1 MILTVTGHRPQR
13 LKGQEKLIKRWAKTQ
28 LIHLQP
34 SILYNGMA
42 QGADQIVAIAAKELN
57 IPIICCY
64 PFFKTTF
71 HPIEEWIMEN
81 NNVIFTSSAFS
92 KQSYIIRDKYMVDHS
107 DIVLAVW
114 DGIRQGGTYIT
125 REYAIKQGKKVIDYE
140 GLKI

>member
-1 MILTVTGHRPQR
+1 MILTITGHRPQR
-13 LKGQEKLIKRWAKTQ
+13 LKGQERLIKKWAEEQ
-28 LIHLQP
+28 LIRLHP
-34 SILYNGMA
+34 SMIYNGMA
-42 QGADQIVAIAAKELN
+42 QGVDQIVAIAAKELN
-57 IPIICCY
+57 MPIICCY

-81 NNVIFTSSAFS
+81 NIVIFTSSAFS

>member
-13 LKGQEKLIKRWAKTQ
+13 LKGQEKLIKKWAEEQ
-28 LIHLQP
+28 LIRLHP
-34 SILYNGMA
+34 SMIYNGMA
-42 QGADQIVAIAAKELN
+42 QGVDQIVAIAAKELN
-57 IPIICCY
+57 IPITCCY

-81 NNVIFTSSAFS
+81 NNVIFTSPAFS

-125 REYAIKQGKKVIDYE
+125 REYAIKQGKKVIDYQ
-140 GLKI
+140 GLRI

>member
-13 LKGQEKLIKRWAKTQ
+13 LKGQKKLIKKWAKEQ
-28 LIHLQP
+28 LIRLHP
-34 SILYNGMA
+34 SMIYDGMA
-42 QGADQIVAIAAKELN
+42 QGVDQIVAIAAKELN
-57 IPIICCY
+57 IPITCCY

-92 KQSYIIRDKYMVDHS
+92 KQSYIIRDKFMVDHS

>member
-13 LKGQEKLIKRWAKTQ
+13 LKGQEKLIKKWAEEQ
-28 LIHLQP
+28 LTHLQP
-34 SILYNGMA
+34 SAIYNGMA
-42 QGADQIVAIAAKELN
+42 QGVDQIVAIAAKELN

-64 PFFKTTF
+64 PFPRANY
-71 HPIEEWIMEN
+71 HPIEQWIMEN
-81 NNVIFTSSAFS
+81 NKVIFIQPAYSN
-92 KQSYIIRDKYMVDHS
+92 QSYIIRDKFMVDNS

-125 REYAIKQGKKVIDYE
+125 REYAIKQGKKIVDYE